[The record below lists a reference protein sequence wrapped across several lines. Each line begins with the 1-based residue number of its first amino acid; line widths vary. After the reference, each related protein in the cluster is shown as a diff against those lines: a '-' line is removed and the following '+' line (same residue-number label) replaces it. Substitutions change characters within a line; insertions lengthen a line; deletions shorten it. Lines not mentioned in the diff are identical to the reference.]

1 MEKVREH
8 NVKITLIY
16 REMWPEFVSEV
27 HFFESVVHESLNLGL
42 WHRAEVV
49 WREHILEKY
58 VCLRPEDF
66 DLLHES
72 IVDHDS

>member
-8 NVKITLIY
+8 NVKITFIY

-27 HFFESVVHESLNLGL
+27 HFVESVAHESLNLGP

-49 WREHILEKY
+49 WREHVLVKY
-58 VCLRPEDF
+58 VCLRTEDF
-66 DLLHES
+66 DFLHKS
-72 IVDHDS
+72 IVDNYG